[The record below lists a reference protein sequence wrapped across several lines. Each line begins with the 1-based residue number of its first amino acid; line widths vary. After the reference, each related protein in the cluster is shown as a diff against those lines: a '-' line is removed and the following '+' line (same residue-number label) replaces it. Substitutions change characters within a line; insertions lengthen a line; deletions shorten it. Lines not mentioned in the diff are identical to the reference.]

1 MITAGVRDLKD
12 NLSKYLKSVKNGV
25 GILITEHGKPIAR
38 ILPEP
43 QRKKSLEEQ
52 LAPLVADGLIH
63 FQTTKLRKT
72 KGPSIELKGKTLS
85 EMVIEDRR

>member
-43 QRKKSLEEQ
+43 QKKKSLEEQ
-52 LAPLVADGLIH
+52 LAPLVAEGVVQLP
-63 FQTTKLRKT
+63 TTKLKKT
-72 KGPSIELKGKTLS
+72 ERPAIELKGKMLS
-85 EMVIEDRR
+85 EIVIEDRR